1 MCDIWRFQDLQGLQK
16 KLFQKL
22 MKRNNYF
29 ILYTTAFFLLC
40 TILVMSGCDDAT
52 KKGVTD
58 SPSSGTINISVDE
71 SFRPVIEEEIRA
83 YEASFPGTKI
93 IAHYKPEAECFKD
106 FYSDTSNRMIIVT
119 RGLTS
124 KESRFYTDSLSY
136 TPVSDQ
142 IASDAIT
149 VIVNI
154 NSTDTIFSMNR
165 LQQQLSGAL
174 GKKQPV
180 VFDGLSATSTV
191 RFAIDSLLHGKQ
203 FDTSV
208 VKAVKT
214 SKDVLE
220 YVASD
225 PQAIGL
231 VGISWIGNPEDTA
244 QLKMLKKVKI
254 GYVQCN
260 ICVDSPYVKPTQSS
274 IINHRYPLV
283 RGLYYILKE
292 NYSGLGSGFAS
303 FLKYERGQLIFRRAY
318 LGPEMNFGIRSV
330 RINQKL

>member
-1 MCDIWRFQDLQGLQK
+1 
-16 KLFQKL
+16 
-22 MKRNNYF
+22 MKSNNYF
-29 ILYTTAFFLLC
+29 ILYIGFLFLLC
-40 TILVMSGCDDAT
+40 VTLVMTGCDDGKQQRVSDT
-52 KKGVTD
+52 PT
-58 SPSSGTINISVDE
+58 SGTINISVDE
-71 SFRPVIEEEIRA
+71 SFRPVIEEEIRVYQA
-83 YEASFPGTKI
+83 LYPGTKI

-119 RGLTS
+119 RGLTG
-124 KESRFYTDSLSY
+124 KESRYYTDSLGY

-142 IASDAIT
+142 IASDAIA

-154 NSTDTIFSMNR
+154 NSTDTAFSMNR
-165 LQQQLSGAL
+165 LEQQLSGAL
-174 GKKQPV
+174 GKGQPV

-208 VKAVKT
+208 VKAVKS
-214 SKDVLE
+214 SKDVLDFI
-220 YVASD
+220 AAG
-225 PQAIGL
+225 PKAIGL

-244 QLKMLKKVKI
+244 QVNMLKKVKI

-260 ICVDSPYVKPTQSS
+260 LCEDSPYVKPTQSS
-274 IINHRYPLV
+274 IINRRYPLV

-318 LGPEMNFGIRSV
+318 LAPEMDFRVRSV